1 MSALSPQ
8 TQALLKA
15 AAAYVNNDGPGLI
28 AALKAHRWSDAAWL
42 AATDGLKIAAEGG
55 VPYAGLAATFLPLVR
70 YAASHPLNSGEQGI
84 GAAPEGNSHVT
95 I

>member
-8 TQALLKA
+8 AEALIKA
-15 AAAYVNNDGPGLI
+15 AAAFVNDDGPGLI

-42 AATDGLKIAAEGG
+42 SATDGLQLAAKAG
-55 VPYAGLAATFLPLVR
+55 VPYAGLAAALVPFVR
-70 YAASHPLNSGEQGI
+70 YAATHPHNSGEGGI
-84 GAAPEGNSHVT
+84 GAAPEGNSSVQ